1 MDKKAE
7 NNQTDKEKV
16 LNIIKNVV
24 TWLVVAA
31 AVAMMIFTIIS
42 ATTLDRN
49 NRSLFGKKMFI
60 VNSDSMKAT
69 DFAAGDLIFVKE
81 VDPSTLKEGDIISYT
96 STNTEN
102 FGELI
107 THKIKKLTVTASG
120 EPGFITYGTTTGEE
134 DKTIVTY
141 PYIVGKYTGKIAKM
155 GYFFQFL
162 KTTPGYIVCI
172 LVPFML
178 LIISQAWT
186 SIKLFKQYK
195 AEQNAALE
203 EEKSKIAAEKEET
216 QRMMAELLAMKA
228 QMEQQL
234 ENAINK
240 LFDEYQLT
248 KSEAEALEIVI
259 DDYQQAH
266 RKLQEIKGGAPI
278 TTPGT
283 APFQTQTPPP
293 SPAPEAPKAN
303 QNAERIAS
311 LEKDLA
317 DVEKNIT
324 ELRAAK
330 EELEATY
337 KTAETESQISE
348 LSVTIGKL
356 TAVKVQ
362 ISAELQKLKN

>member
-216 QRMMAELLAMKA
+216 QR
-228 QMEQQL
+228 
-234 ENAINK
+234 
-240 LFDEYQLT
+240 DR
-248 KSEAEALEIVI
+248 KSV
-259 DDYQQAH
+259 
-266 RKLQEIKGGAPI
+266 
-278 TTPGT
+278 
-283 APFQTQTPPP
+283 
-293 SPAPEAPKAN
+293 
-303 QNAERIAS
+303 
-311 LEKDLA
+311 
-317 DVEKNIT
+317 V
-324 ELRAAK
+324 
-330 EELEATY
+330 
-337 KTAETESQISE
+337 
-348 LSVTIGKL
+348 
-356 TAVKVQ
+356 
-362 ISAELQKLKN
+362 

>member
-1 MDKKAE
+1 MDKKTE
-7 NNQTDKEKV
+7 NKQTDKEKV

-69 DFAAGDLIFVKE
+69 DFAAGDLILVKE

-228 QMEQQL
+228 QMEQQ
-234 ENAINK
+234 
-240 LFDEYQLT
+240 
-248 KSEAEALEIVI
+248 
-259 DDYQQAH
+259 
-266 RKLQEIKGGAPI
+266 GGAPI

-283 APFQTQTPPP
+283 APVQAQTPPP

-317 DVEKNIT
+317 EVEKNIT

-330 EELEATY
+330 EALEATDR
-337 KTAETESQISE
+337 TAETESQISD

-356 TAVKVQ
+356 TAVRVQ

>member
-228 QMEQQL
+228 QMEQQ
-234 ENAINK
+234 
-240 LFDEYQLT
+240 
-248 KSEAEALEIVI
+248 
-259 DDYQQAH
+259 
-266 RKLQEIKGGAPI
+266 GGAPI

-317 DVEKNIT
+317 DVEKNIA

-330 EELEATY
+330 EALEATY

>member
-1 MDKKAE
+1 MDKKTE
-7 NNQTDKEKV
+7 NKQTDKEKV

-228 QMEQQL
+228 QMEQQ
-234 ENAINK
+234 
-240 LFDEYQLT
+240 
-248 KSEAEALEIVI
+248 
-259 DDYQQAH
+259 
-266 RKLQEIKGGAPI
+266 GGAPI

-317 DVEKNIT
+317 EVEKNIA

-330 EELEATY
+330 EALEATY

>member
-1 MDKKAE
+1 MDKKTE
-7 NNQTDKEKV
+7 NKQTDKEKV

-141 PYIVGKYTGKIAKM
+141 PYVVGKYTGKIAKM

-228 QMEQQL
+228 QMEQQ
-234 ENAINK
+234 
-240 LFDEYQLT
+240 
-248 KSEAEALEIVI
+248 
-259 DDYQQAH
+259 
-266 RKLQEIKGGAPI
+266 GGAPI

-317 DVEKNIT
+317 DVEKNIA

>member
-228 QMEQQL
+228 QMEQQG
-234 ENAINK
+234 
-240 LFDEYQLT
+240 
-248 KSEAEALEIVI
+248 V
-259 DDYQQAH
+259 
-266 RKLQEIKGGAPI
+266 API

-293 SPAPEAPKAN
+293 SPAPEVPKAN
-303 QNAERIAS
+303 QHAERIAS

-317 DVEKNIT
+317 DVEKNIA

-337 KTAETESQISE
+337 KTAETESHISE